1 MVKMEDQYM
10 LNRRETEELI
20 ERYCLGQLTPEELR
34 IFEQWRESDPEL
46 SQAIDDHRLITDA
59 FSVYAERSALRSKLV
74 LLQDEMESEQM
85 RFSAPMKKIAG
96 EKNNQAKLVQ
106 LWKKYKMVAVAA
118 VVTIVAVSATIISFN
133 IAGVGGNKQQS
144 AYQELRREVESIK
157 RRQKAMIS
165 NINEKQETPG
175 ELPQKTFTGSGFAL
189 NRDGFVLTSFHVV
202 EDAKS
207 VFISNEKFDQL
218 KMKVVYTNPQL
229 DMALLKVDDDKFKGF
244 EEVPYSLRK
253 AVADPGEKVYTLGF
267 PREEMV
273 FGEGSVSSY
282 TGYEGDT
289 AAYQISIPVNPGNS
303 GGPLFDNQGN
313 LIGIISGRNA
323 SAEGASFAVK
333 SKWLADDILE
343 HTEEKISFPAKKNLK
358 GLDRASQVRKSK
370 DFIFMVKVIN

>member
-96 EKNNQAKLVQ
+96 EHNNQSKLVQ
-106 LWKKYKMVAVAA
+106 LWKKYKMVTVAA

>member
-1 MVKMEDQYM
+1 MAMMEDQQM

-59 FSVYAERSALRSKLV
+59 FLVYAERSALRKKLSV
-74 LLQDEMESEQM
+74 IQDEMESEQM
-85 RFSAPMKKIAG
+85 RFAAPMKKIAG
-96 EKNNQAKLVQ
+96 EQARSVNVIQ

-118 VVTIVAVSATIISFN
+118 AVAVVAVTATILSFN
-133 IAGVGGNKQQS
+133 LAGVGTNKQQS

-165 NINEKQETPG
+165 NISEKQELPG
-175 ELPQKTFTGSGFAL
+175 EMPQKTFTGSGFAL
-189 NRDGFVLTSFHVV
+189 NRDGFVLTSYHVV

-244 EEVPYSLRK
+244 EEVPYSFRK
-253 AVADPGEKVYTLGF
+253 AVADPGEKVYTLGY

-282 TGYEGDT
+282 TGFEGDT

-333 SKWLADDILE
+333 SKWLSDDILE
-343 HTEEKISFPAKKNLK
+343 HTDEKITLSAKKSLK

>member
-1 MVKMEDQYM
+1 M

-20 ERYCLGQLTPEELR
+20 ERYCLGLLTPEEMR

-46 SQAIDDHRLITDA
+46 SKAIDEHRIMTDA
-59 FSVYAERSALRSKLV
+59 FTVYAERVDLRSKLAAIH
-74 LLQDEMESEQM
+74 DEMESEQM
-85 RFSAPMKKIAG
+85 RFRSPLKKITG
-96 EKNNQAKLVQ
+96 GTTDEPSRLRQ
-106 LWKKYKMVAVAA
+106 LWRKYKMVSVAA
-118 VVTIVAVSATIISFN
+118 ALAIIALGTAILSVNVGVTTT
-133 IAGVGGNKQQS
+133 KQQS

-157 RRQKAMIS
+157 RRQKAMIRDIS
-165 NINEKQETPG
+165 GKQE
-175 ELPQKTFTGSGFAL
+175 LPSETTQNTFTGSGFAL
-189 NRDGFVLTSFHVV
+189 NRDGYVLTSYHVV
-202 EDAKS
+202 ADAKTI
-207 VFISNEKFDQL
+207 FISNEKYEQL
-218 KMKVVYTNPQL
+218 QMKVVYTNPQL
-229 DMALLKVDDDKFKGF
+229 DMALLKVEEKKFKGF
-244 EEVPYSLRK
+244 DEVPYSLRK
-253 AVADPGEKVYTLGF
+253 AVADPGEKVYTLGY

-333 SKWLADDILE
+333 SKWLSDDILS
-343 HTEEKISFPAKKNLK
+343 HTEDKITFPSRRNLK

-370 DFIFMVKVIN
+370 DFIFMVRVTN

>member
-1 MVKMEDQYM
+1 MEDQIM

-59 FSVYAERSALRSKLV
+59 FSVYAERAELRSKLAAIH
-74 LLQDEMESEQM
+74 DEMESEQM
-85 RFSAPMKKIAG
+85 RFSAPMKKVSGNG
-96 EKNNQAKLVQ
+96 EQPGVVIQ
-106 LWKKYKMVAVAA
+106 LWRKYKMVGIAAAIA
-118 VVTIVAVSATIISFN
+118 VVAIGTAILSVNV
-133 IAGVGGNKQQS
+133 GVNTNKQQS

-157 RRQKAMIS
+157 RRQKAMIKD
-165 NINEKQETPG
+165 INGKQE
-175 ELPQKTFTGSGFAL
+175 LPADGQQNTFTGSGFAL
-189 NRDGFVLTSFHVV
+189 NRDGYVLTSYHVV
-202 EDAKS
+202 EDAKA
-207 VFISNEKFDQL
+207 VYISNEKFEQL
-218 KMKVVYTNPQL
+218 KTKVVYTNPQL
-229 DMALLKVDDDKFKGF
+229 DMALLKVDDEQFKGF
-244 EEVPYSLRK
+244 DEIPYSLRK
-253 AVADPGEKVYTLGF
+253 AVADPGEKVYTLGY

-313 LIGIISGRNA
+313 LIGIISGRNS

-333 SKWLADDILE
+333 SRWLTDDILS
-343 HTEEKISFPAKKNLK
+343 HTEEKISFPSRKNLK

-370 DFIFMVKVIN
+370 DFVFMVKVTN